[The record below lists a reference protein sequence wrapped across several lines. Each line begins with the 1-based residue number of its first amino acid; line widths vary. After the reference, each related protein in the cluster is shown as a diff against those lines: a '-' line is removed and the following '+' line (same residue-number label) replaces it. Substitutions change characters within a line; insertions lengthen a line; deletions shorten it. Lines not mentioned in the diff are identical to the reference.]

1 MTKIGFNFYTLLT
14 DLLFAKRVS
23 EKLTNDTKLISN
35 SCASAWSLSKSLP
48 GIVKVKIPLLLLSSI
63 KSSQVIYFEN
73 LKRSH
78 HHDSPHIKFV

>member
-1 MTKIGFNFYTLLT
+1 MTKIGFNFYTLVT

-48 GIVKVKIPLLLLSSI
+48 
-63 KSSQVIYFEN
+63 
-73 LKRSH
+73 
-78 HHDSPHIKFV
+78 HIKFVYIDWQSLTCSLTQLMSLVICLSRKKCTTYQ